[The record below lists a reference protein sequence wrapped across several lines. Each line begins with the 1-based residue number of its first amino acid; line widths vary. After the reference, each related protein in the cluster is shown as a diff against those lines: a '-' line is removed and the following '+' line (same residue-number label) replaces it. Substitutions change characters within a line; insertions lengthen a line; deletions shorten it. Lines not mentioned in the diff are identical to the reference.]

1 MSVPH
6 TPSVALVGLGEIGL
20 GAHLPAL
27 LRHQGIRLAAVVD
40 PDPARRALAAEHTA
54 APAFETLADVLADP
68 VIDAVVL
75 ATPPWVTPGLVGRV
89 AATGRF
95 VLAEKPI
102 AVSTAAAAPL
112 AKLPAGQRKRVQV
125 GLTYRHDP
133 ALAVLREWI
142 EGGRLGSGLLVRAH
156 IYDER
161 RDPASPGHASR
172 IEATLAHG
180 MPVVHEGAHVFDWFA
195 TLFGGPPERLEDSW
209 AVSTRPDLPAANL
222 CGARLTYP
230 GGVTVLAEFGW
241 LTDAQPRCEISII
254 GDRGHAELDG
264 FTFDLR
270 LTTADGTECVVFDEN
285 RTTRC
290 FDLQLERFAELITGA
305 RAMPSPG
312 LADGLAA
319 LEISE
324 RVAVLAAWSQA

>member
-1 MSVPH
+1 MNV
-6 TPSVALVGLGEIGL
+6 PSVALVGLGEIGL

-27 LRHQGIRLAAVVD
+27 LRHEGLRLAAVVD

-54 APAFETLADVLADP
+54 APAFESLAEVLSDP
-68 VIDAVVL
+68 VLDAVVL

-102 AVSTAAAAPL
+102 AVSSAAAAPL

-142 EGGRLGSGLLVRAH
+142 DDGRLGDGLLVRAH

-161 RDPASPGHASR
+161 RDPDLPEHARR

-241 LTDAQPRCEISII
+241 LTDAQPRCEISVI
-254 GDRGHAELDG
+254 GDRGHAQLDG

-270 LTTADGTECVVFDEN
+270 LTTSTGVEHVVFDDD
-285 RTTRC
+285 RATRC
-290 FDLQLERFAELITGA
+290 FDLQLARFTELITGV
-305 RAMPSPG
+305 RAVPSPG

-324 RVAVLAAWSQA
+324 RVAVLAAWSLA

>member
-1 MSVPH
+1 MNVPAI
-6 TPSVALVGLGEIGL
+6 ALAGLGEIGL

-27 LRHQGIRLAAVVD
+27 LRNPGVRLAAVVD
-40 PDPARRALAAEHTA
+40 PDPARRVLAAEHTS
-54 APAFETLADVLADP
+54 APAFHSIGEVLADP
-68 VIDAVVL
+68 AIDAVVL
-75 ATPPWVTPGLVGRV
+75 ATPPWVTPNLVGRV

-95 VLAEKPI
+95 VLAEKPV
-102 AVSTAAAAPL
+102 AVSSSAAAPL

-133 ALAVLREWI
+133 ALEVLRDWI
-142 EGGRLGSGLLVRAH
+142 LSGRLGDGLLVRAH

-161 RDPASPGHASR
+161 RAPDAPEHERR

-195 TLFGGPPERLEDSW
+195 MLFGGPPERLEDSW
-209 AVSTRPDLPAANL
+209 AVATRPDLPSANL

-241 LTDAQPRCEISII
+241 LTDALPRCEISVV

-270 LTTADGTECVVFDEN
+270 LTTAAGVECVAFDED

-290 FDLQLERFAELITGA
+290 FDLQLTRFTELISGA
-305 RAMPSPG
+305 RAVPSPG

-324 RVAVLAAWSQA
+324 RVAVLAAWSLA

>member
-1 MSVPH
+1 MNTRNV
-6 TPSVALVGLGEIGL
+6 PSVALVGLGEIGL

-27 LRHQGIRLAAVVD
+27 LRHQGLRLAAVVD

-102 AVSTAAAAPL
+102 AVSSSAAAPL

-142 EGGRLGSGLLVRAH
+142 DGGRLGDGILVRAH

-161 RDPASPGHASR
+161 RDPALPEHARR

-241 LTDAQPRCEISII
+241 LTDAQPRCEISFI

-270 LTTADGTECVVFDEN
+270 LTTAAGVERVAFDDD

-290 FDLQLERFAELITGA
+290 FDLQLDRFTELVTGA
-305 RAMPSPG
+305 RAVPSPG

-324 RVAVLAAWSQA
+324 RVAVLAAWSLA

>member
-1 MSVPH
+1 MNV
-6 TPSVALVGLGEIGL
+6 PSVALVGLGEIGL

-27 LRHQGIRLAAVVD
+27 LRHKGVRLAAVVD
-40 PDPARRALAAEHTA
+40 PDPARRALAAEHTS
-54 APAFETLADVLADP
+54 APAFETLADVLSDP
-68 VIDAVVL
+68 VLDAVVL

-102 AVSTAAAAPL
+102 AVSSAAAAPL

-142 EGGRLGSGLLVRAH
+142 DDGRLGNGLLVRAH

-161 RDPASPGHASR
+161 RDPALPEHSRR

-241 LTDAQPRCEISII
+241 LTDAQPRCEISVI

-264 FTFDLR
+264 LTFDLR
-270 LTTADGTECVVFDEN
+270 LTTSAGVERVVFDDD

-290 FDLQLERFAELITGA
+290 FDLQLARFTELITGA
-305 RAMPSPG
+305 RAVPSPG

-324 RVAVLAAWSQA
+324 RVAVLAAWSLA